1 MFVTGLLFLVILV
14 LLRQQRSSLLSLT
27 LTGVYLRMGRRDPQG
42 QMIRLSV
49 SGGEAEPAK
58 KRARAIQHNGS
69 PPMDEMTAPGV
80 RHRPWEA
87 VAAASLSACF
97 LACPQGEL

>member
-49 SGGEAEPAK
+49 SEEKLSQLRKGREQSSTMVA
-58 KRARAIQHNGS
+58 
-69 PPMDEMTAPGV
+69 
-80 RHRPWEA
+80 RPWTR
-87 VAAASLSACF
+87 
-97 LACPQGEL
+97 